1 MKKLDRM
8 LNDVYRVNHMHYY
21 QQPMS
26 NGTLMKVIY
35 FFNLVSVF
43 VK

>member
-1 MKKLDRM
+1 MKRLDRM

-26 NGTLMKVIY
+26 NRTLMKVTN
-35 FFNLVSVF
+35 FFKLVFVF